1 MTSPPSEVEYV
12 GQVKWFNDRLGYG
25 FCTICSPGSEHGK
38 DIFVHHSGI
47 CPSSSSYKTLTKGEY
62 ISFGMIDGR
71 NGLQAINV
79 TGVFGGPLMCDV
91 YHNTRP
97 AAHESSPGKHS

>member
-1 MTSPPSEVEYV
+1 MTSPSEVEYV

-25 FCTICSPGSEHGK
+25 FCTIYSPGPENGK

-47 CPSSSSYKTLTKGEY
+47 SPVSSSYKTLTKGEY
-62 ISFGMIDGR
+62 INFGLIDGR

-79 TGVFGGPLMCDV
+79 TGVCKGPLMCDV
-91 YHNTRP
+91 YHNTRHAAQES
-97 AAHESSPGKHS
+97 AAHS